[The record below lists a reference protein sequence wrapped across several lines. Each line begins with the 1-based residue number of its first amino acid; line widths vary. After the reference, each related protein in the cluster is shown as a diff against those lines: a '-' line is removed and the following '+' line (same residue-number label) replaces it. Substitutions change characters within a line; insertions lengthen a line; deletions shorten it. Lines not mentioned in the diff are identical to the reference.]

1 MNSIYSFL
9 DTSLKSFSDGG
20 IYDKYIKIHCIQLN
34 ELLNNVQEN
43 DYAVYLKTKEEEILL
58 EIHHLFLDINRNNSL
73 EINLYSTFNLIND
86 YQDFHEFSKEGEEYI
101 RDHFYHSVQCFLLS
115 IALYKHF
122 SMLIPPEPKINDPI
136 IFLFE
141 ITMYHDLGYLYQID
155 DDDNCTINSSFLN
168 YFKNYGENRIID
180 NGLFEIL
187 CIKKDFRKNWTRK
200 EEYSVI
206 SERLKAAING
216 ISNIWDENVNEND
229 RQFLSHQL
237 MVRRFPHDYEKHH
250 SYFSAV
256 LIHRL
261 YRSKIAILSIIE
273 DLKNPDFKELSIYSN
288 NKDDEF
294 IECIK
299 TILYH
304 DFKIVEKMNLQD
316 NFWPCFLMVIDEIQS
331 YGRLFQNEMKNSLI
345 LHPAHVGLSVESNKL
360 VLEIDENYCSQIP
373 FDNTVKKYRKHSNE
387 ELNKVLSEKMD
398 EETIKQ
404 FFKLS

>member
-9 DTSLKSFSDGG
+9 DSSLKSFSDGG
-20 IYDKYIKIHCIQLN
+20 IYDNYIKIHCLKLN

-43 DYAVYLKTKEEEILL
+43 DYAVYLKTNEEDILL

-86 YQDFHEFSKEGEEYI
+86 YQNFHEFSKEGEEYI

-115 IALYKHF
+115 IALYNHF
-122 SMLIPPEPKINDPI
+122 SMLIPTESTIENPI

-168 YFKNYGENRIID
+168 YFKNYGGNRIID

-187 CIKKDFRKNWTRK
+187 CINKDFRKDWTRK
-200 EEYSVI
+200 EGYRVI
-206 SERLKAAING
+206 LEKLKTAING
-216 ISNIWDENVNEND
+216 IATIWDENVNEND
-229 RQFLSHQL
+229 KQFLSQQL
-237 MVRRFPHDYEKHH
+237 MVRRFPSDYEKHH

-261 YRSKIAILSIIE
+261 YRSKLAILSIIE
-273 DLKNPDFKELSIYSN
+273 DLKNPDIKELSICSN
-288 NKDDEF
+288 NNDDDF

-299 TILYH
+299 AILYH
-304 DFKIVEKMNLQD
+304 DFKITEKMNLQN
-316 NFWPCFLMVIDEIQS
+316 NFWPCFLMIIDELQS
-331 YGRLFQNEMKNSLI
+331 YGRVFQNEIKNPLI
-345 LHPAHVGLSVESNKL
+345 LNPCHVGLSIENNRL
-360 VLEIDENYCSQIP
+360 VLEIDENFCSQLPSENI
-373 FDNTVKKYRKHSNE
+373 VKKYRKHSNE
-387 ELNKVLSEKMD
+387 EIYKVLSDKMD
-398 EETIKQ
+398 ETTIKS
-404 FFKLS
+404 FIK